1 MNKSI
6 IKIRRILEHKRS
18 ITPKKCLN
26 QLTSIV
32 DEYRESVKGKF
43 QLHEGWTLIDR
54 ALDPTLSMKQDQ
66 AVNDKSDEDDE

>member
-1 MNKSI
+1 MNRYI
-6 IKIRRILEHKRS
+6 IKIRRILEHKSS

-43 QLHEGWTLIDR
+43 QIVLGSALRDP
-54 ALDPTLSMKQDQ
+54 ALDPNLSMKQDQ